1 MLKNKDRL
9 KGAMCMSDFR
19 EQFINEFYKNIT
31 REGSDDLINW
41 LESSDFFTAPA
52 STKFHSNYEGGLC
65 EHSLNVYECLK
76 DRLSRDGECE
86 YSEETIAIVAL
97 LHDVCKVNCYKK
109 DTKNKKID
117 GKWVQQEFWTI
128 DEKFPCGD
136 HADKSVIILQNF
148 IKLEP
153 DEILAI
159 RAHMGEYDSATKG
172 GSHFISRIFERCRLA
187 VHLHLADTEAAYLKE
202 KKAE

>member
-1 MLKNKDRL
+1 MTE
-9 KGAMCMSDFR
+9 FR
-19 EQFINEFYKNIT
+19 EQFIRIYRENIK
-31 REGSDDLINW
+31 REGSEDLFDW
-41 LESSDFFTAPA
+41 LDYYDFFTAPA
-52 STKFHSNYEGGLC
+52 STRFHSNYEGGLC
-65 EHSLNVYECLK
+65 EHSVKVYHCLK
-76 DRLSRDGECE
+76 DRLFMDEECD
-86 YSEETIAIVAL
+86 YSDETIAIVAL

-109 DTKNKKID
+109 DVKNKKID
-117 GKWVQQEFWTI
+117 GQWVQQDYWAF

-148 IKLEP
+148 MKLEP

-202 KKAE
+202 RRVE

>member
-1 MLKNKDRL
+1 
-9 KGAMCMSDFR
+9 MSDYRERFIHIFR
-19 EQFINEFYKNIT
+19 ENIK
-31 REGSDDLINW
+31 REGSEDLFDW
-41 LESSDFFTAPA
+41 LDFNDFFTAPA

-65 EHSLNVYECLK
+65 EHSVKVYECLK
-76 DRLSRDGECE
+76 DRLSRDEECD
-86 YSEETIAIVAL
+86 YSDETVAIVAL

-109 DTKNKKID
+109 DLRNKKID
-117 GKWVQQEFWTI
+117 GKWVQQEYWAF

-148 IKLEP
+148 MKLEP

-159 RAHMGEYDSATKG
+159 RAHMGEYDSASKG
-172 GSHFISRIFERCRLA
+172 GSYFISRIFERCRLA